1 MLHLIYTTTKIKLLD
16 SSPVILTHSQCSC
29 VAGAVMCNHTVALLF
44 QTAHYSQLR
53 VPVVP
58 PVHSCTESEQQ
69 WHKPRTVGVRP
80 GPINSMIFTKPVPNR
95 MAQTGVRSGFYRGMV
110 GPLPDPCLFRIT
122 EAYAK
127 FNIEDRPLVT
137 TMNMRP
143 DKPLVESAFGLVQEG
158 SVLSYQQPVLTTRY
172 ITLHRDAPPTP
183 HLPLEGYDILPSD
196 CVFVCSEEELL
207 HLKSLSVTLEMAHK
221 IEEATREQSSSSE
234 WHQLRRPRVTA
245 SRFREVCH
253 VRGQS
258 SAESLA
264 ERILKGTRQTADM
277 RRGTEMEPAIA
288 AEYSRLMNVNYS
300 PCGLVIHP
308 IAPWLAASPDG
319 VVFDPNEYPQFGFVE
334 FKCPNVQNFIDCKY
348 VQMECGTPK
357 LKKSHAYYWQVQGQL
372 LISGMQWCDFVVWAQ
387 EDYLVQRIYMDID
400 VHNAIREKADY
411 FFFYIYM
418 PRYLCLK
425 K

>member
-1 MLHLIYTTTKIKLLD
+1 
-16 SSPVILTHSQCSC
+16 
-29 VAGAVMCNHTVALLF
+29 MCNHTVALFF
-44 QTAHYSQLR
+44 QTAQYSQLR

-69 WHKPRTVGVRP
+69 WHKPRTVGVKP

-143 DKPLVESAFGLVQEG
+143 DKPLVESAFGVVQEG

-196 CVFVCSEEELL
+196 CVF
-207 HLKSLSVTLEMAHK
+207 
-221 IEEATREQSSSSE
+221 
-234 WHQLRRPRVTA
+234 
-245 SRFREVCH
+245 
-253 VRGQS
+253 
-258 SAESLA
+258 
-264 ERILKGTRQTADM
+264 GTRQTADM

-319 VVFDPNEYPQFGFVE
+319 VVFDPNEYPQFGLVE
-334 FKCPNVQNFIDCKY
+334 FKCPNR
-348 VQMECGTPK
+348 TT
-357 LKKSHAYYWQVQGQL
+357 
-372 LISGMQWCDFVVWAQ
+372 
-387 EDYLVQRIYMDID
+387 
-400 VHNAIREKADY
+400 
-411 FFFYIYM
+411 
-418 PRYLCLK
+418 
-425 K
+425 

>member
-1 MLHLIYTTTKIKLLD
+1 
-16 SSPVILTHSQCSC
+16 
-29 VAGAVMCNHTVALLF
+29 
-44 QTAHYSQLR
+44 
-53 VPVVP
+53 
-58 PVHSCTESEQQ
+58 
-69 WHKPRTVGVRP
+69 
-80 GPINSMIFTKPVPNR
+80 MIFTKPVPNR
-95 MAQTGVRSGFYRGMV
+95 MAQTGVWSGFYRGMV

-127 FNIEDRPLVT
+127 FNIEDRPLV
-137 TMNMRP
+137 MNMRP

-183 HLPLEGYDILPSD
+183 HLPLEGYDTLPSD

-234 WHQLRRPRVTA
+234 WHRLRRPRVTA

-319 VVFDPNEYPQFGFVE
+319 VVFDPNEYPQFGLVE

-357 LKKSHAYYWQVQGQL
+357 L
-372 LISGMQWCDFVVWAQ
+372 
-387 EDYLVQRIYMDID
+387 
-400 VHNAIREKADY
+400 
-411 FFFYIYM
+411 
-418 PRYLCLK
+418 
-425 K
+425 

>member
-1 MLHLIYTTTKIKLLD
+1 
-16 SSPVILTHSQCSC
+16 
-29 VAGAVMCNHTVALLF
+29 
-44 QTAHYSQLR
+44 
-53 VPVVP
+53 
-58 PVHSCTESEQQ
+58 
-69 WHKPRTVGVRP
+69 
-80 GPINSMIFTKPVPNR
+80 MIFTKPVPNR

-258 SAESLA
+258 SF
-264 ERILKGTRQTADM
+264 
-277 RRGTEMEPAIA
+277 
-288 AEYSRLMNVNYS
+288 
-300 PCGLVIHP
+300 GL
-308 IAPWLAASPDG
+308 
-319 VVFDPNEYPQFGFVE
+319 VE

-387 EDYLVQRIYMDID
+387 EDYLVQRIYMDTD

-411 FFFYIYM
+411 FFFLHIYAKIPVFGKM
-418 PRYLCLK
+418 NSENIAKRKTDPSGWLEQNN
-425 K
+425 